1 MCQIFLFLVKNKRHL
16 AHLKERGGLF
26 GHICPIEILFFLFH
40 VVLSHSTVN
49 TRWGLTRSERDYPE
63 SGDISVE
70 FGTDHC
76 FDQFS
81 HFIIATM
88 EFQLHLRGE

>member
-1 MCQIFLFLVKNKRHL
+1 MGVK
-16 AHLKERGGLF
+16 
-26 GHICPIEILFFLFH
+26 
-40 VVLSHSTVN
+40 
-49 TRWGLTRSERDYPE
+49 LTRSERDYPE

-81 HFIIATM
+81 HFIMATV

>member
-1 MCQIFLFLVKNKRHL
+1 MCQIFLFLDKNKRHL

-26 GHICPIEILFFLFH
+26 GHICPIEILFFLF
-40 VVLSHSTVN
+40 LCCFKPLN